1 MRIPQAYNQLMRYN
15 LKSNYT
21 LRDAKLIFDNGY
33 CWIVVFQ
40 ATNRYNYAVVKF
52 YNGEYK
58 VTEM

>member
-1 MRIPQAYNQLMRYN
+1 MKYN

-21 LRDAKLIFDNGY
+21 PRDAKLIFDNGY

-58 VTEM
+58 ITEI